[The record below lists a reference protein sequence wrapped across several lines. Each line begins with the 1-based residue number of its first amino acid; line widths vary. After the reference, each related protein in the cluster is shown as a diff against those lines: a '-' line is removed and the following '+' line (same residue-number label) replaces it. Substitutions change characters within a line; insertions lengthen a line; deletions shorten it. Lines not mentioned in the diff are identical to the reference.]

1 MEIDRMSALTIIED
15 TREQAPLDFSAFPFV
30 EVERATLRSGDYSV
44 KGWESRFAVERK
56 SLADL
61 VGTITHGH
69 ERFERELERL
79 ASFQYAAVVVEA
91 PEMDLRTGKYRS
103 QLLPRAAVGMITAFE
118 VRYRIPFHFCGTRAM
133 AAQRIYELAYYFQRE
148 MLKDVPPAPPAE
160 RVVAEKKVNA
170 RRRASRRSQGTSPGS
185 AGAPA
190 CPGHQVAQPPSE
202 PRAA

>member
-160 RVVAEKKVNA
+160 RAAKEKKVNA
-170 RRRASRRSQGTSPGS
+170 RRRVSRRSQGTSPGRGDGPPSTSPS
-185 AGAPA
+185 A
-190 CPGHQVAQPPSE
+190 PPSE
-202 PRAA
+202 DPSA

>member
-91 PEMDLRTGKYRS
+91 PEMDLRTGRYRS

-160 RVVAEKKVNA
+160 RVVKERTAK
-170 RRRASRRSQGTSPGS
+170 RRRRSTSSDEAPTAHPSRAQSPASAS
-185 AGAPA
+185 
-190 CPGHQVAQPPSE
+190 
-202 PRAA
+202 

>member
-185 AGAPA
+185 AGAPPSTSPSA
-190 CPGHQVAQPPSE
+190 HPSE
-202 PRAA
+202 DPSA